1 MQKTLFC
8 FFLWWFRGMLLSL
21 QAFKQYNTPSVRVV
35 LLDEADLIVTSN
47 GSDNKE
53 TLSVNLNSDVD
64 GASKAPNRSIWGDD

>member
-1 MQKTLFC
+1 
-8 FFLWWFRGMLLSL
+8 ML
-21 QAFKQYNTPSVRVV
+21 KQYNTPSVRVV
-35 LLDEADLIVTSN
+35 LLDEADFIVTSN

>member
-1 MQKTLFC
+1 M
-8 FFLWWFRGMLLSL
+8 M
-21 QAFKQYNTPSVRVV
+21 KQYKTPSVRVV

-64 GASKAPNRSIWGDD
+64 GASKAPTRSIWGDD